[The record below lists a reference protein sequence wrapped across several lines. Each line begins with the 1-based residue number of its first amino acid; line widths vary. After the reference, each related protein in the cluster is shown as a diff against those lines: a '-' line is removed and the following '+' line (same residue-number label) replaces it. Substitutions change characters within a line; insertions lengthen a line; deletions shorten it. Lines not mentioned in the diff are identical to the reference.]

1 MSILAQNLYNLV
13 PDIRV
18 LTKQKYPRHKK
29 REVYLTYI
37 RLFLKQLFF
46 LYRSTCNKLRNE
58 KICGFTV
65 YTYNRD
71 SLWFLFR
78 EIFVRGHYA
87 FQSNVETPTIFDCG
101 SNIGVATLFFKWL
114 YPDSTI
120 YAFEPDPVAFK
131 ILERNIQSNGL
142 QSVHLNNVALGK
154 KSGTITLYTQAEN
167 LTSLVASTLQER
179 GGALP
184 ITVSLVPVSTF
195 ITQPVHFLKIDT
207 EGAEVDIVKDLCST
221 NTMHYIQEMVI
232 EYHHNINRDK
242 SELSHIL
249 GDIEQSGF
257 TYQIDAPFL
266 PLIKKHRFQDL
277 LLYCYR
283 NKPTQTKN

>member
-1 MSILAQNLYNLV
+1 MNRFAQSLYNLV
-13 PDIRV
+13 LDIHI
-18 LTKQKYPRHKK
+18 LAKQKYPRHKK
-29 REVYLTYI
+29 RDIFLTYI
-37 RLFLKQLFF
+37 RLFFKQLFF
-46 LYRSTCNKLRNE
+46 SYHSTSNELFHE

-65 YTYNRD
+65 YTYNRG

-87 FQSNVETPTIFDCG
+87 FQTTIETPTIFDCG
-101 SNIGVATLFFKWL
+101 SNIGLATLFFKWL
-114 YPDSTI
+114 YPHSI
-120 YAFEPDPVAFK
+120 VYAFEPDPMAFK
-131 ILERNIQSNGL
+131 ILERNTQSNGL
-142 QSVHLNNVALGK
+142 ESVHLNNVALGK
-154 KSGTITLYTQAEN
+154 ESGTITLYTQTEN
-167 LTSLVASTLQER
+167 PTSLISSTLQER
-179 GGALP
+179 GGTMP
-184 ITVSLVPVSTF
+184 ITVPLVTVSTF
-195 ITQPVHFLKIDT
+195 VTKPIDFLKIDT
-207 EGAEVDIVKDLCST
+207 EGAEVDIVKNLCAT

-249 GDIEQSGF
+249 KDIEQSGF

-283 NKPTQTKN
+283 NESIHVTN